1 MGAKIRNTFIAL
13 ALLVLATFF
22 SFSAVSFPQD
32 QSAADFL
39 YYSALITSAVSIV
52 TAVVW
57 ISIEGATK
65 DATLR
70 RPIEDKINAMI
81 EKAREYRDSNSG
93 FIRTLEALA
102 FIVLVLGLLLTHAV
116 GLAVFVTLAG
126 MLDSYI
132 NQRKIKAADG
142 VLIK

>member
-1 MGAKIRNTFIAL
+1 MGAKIRSTFIAL
-13 ALLVLATFF
+13 SLLVLATFF
-22 SFSAVSFPQD
+22 SFSAVSFPND

-39 YYSALITSAVSIV
+39 CYSALITSVIAVV
-52 TAVVW
+52 TAIVW
-57 ISIEGATK
+57 ISVEGATK

-70 RPIEDKINAMI
+70 RTIDEKVNHMI
-81 EKAREYRDSNSG
+81 EQGRKYRDSNSG
-93 FIRTLEALA
+93 FIRTIEALA

-132 NQRKIKAADG
+132 NQRKLKAAEG
-142 VLIK
+142 RPL